1 MGASAAITTTPNFRT
16 FLARA
21 QFSSSFDYIN
31 PGTSAGVYSTLFL
44 IPKQSNHQMRPLPNP
59 STIPTR
65 QARAPRSIKVC
76 PKAHSGPR
84 AVDGLP
90 AVHEVSATVR
100 RIDGLPI
107 RQPAPAKTKTSSRAL
122 PVNSNWYALNL
133 AEKAALYD
141 VLGEVGNASGSVVK
155 DPPAFTIRRLLVLSS
170 VGLVA

>member
-1 MGASAAITTTPNFRT
+1 
-16 FLARA
+16 
-21 QFSSSFDYIN
+21 
-31 PGTSAGVYSTLFL
+31 
-44 IPKQSNHQMRPLPNP
+44 MRPLPNP

-65 QARAPRSIKVC
+65 QARAPCSIKVC
-76 PKAHSGPR
+76 PKVHGGPR

-90 AVHEVSATVR
+90 VVRNEVSATVR

-107 RQPAPAKTKTSSRAL
+107 RQPAPAKTKTSSHAL